1 MRYRLR
7 TLVLL
12 TTVGPPLLAA
22 LYWVVLWLGGNPIV
36 VGIGLLISL
45 WAAFV
50 FGLIAWYHELQA
62 MIGGPSAAKSWR
74 RKQRRRIR
82 VRIERYA
89 AGST

>member
-12 TTVGPPLLAA
+12 TAIGPPLLAA
-22 LYWVVLWLGGNPIV
+22 LYWFVQWLGGNPV
-36 VGIGLLISL
+36 AFGLGFLIAL
-45 WAAFV
+45 FAGFV
-50 FGLIAWYHELQA
+50 FGLIAWYYELQY
-62 MIGGPSAAKSWR
+62 MIDGPNAAKSWR

-89 AGST
+89 GGST